1 MDNQVDSHELVL
13 AIEGERGPRQ
23 IQVSRSATAKEVI
36 EAVVLETKR
45 PELTE
50 VFLEDEEECLAEDR
64 RVVELVI
71 EEFRLIHIA
80 SKGKITVTV
89 VYNSRQVHRDF
100 APSVTIETIIAWAI
114 SPSALNLEGV
124 SAEYQLKLG
133 SEVLP
138 PDLHLGQ
145 IAKGEKKIAFSL
157 VFRIKPQGAS

>member
-45 PELTE
+45 TELTE
-50 VFLEDEEECLAEDR
+50 IFLEDEEECLVEEH

-71 EEFRLIHIA
+71 EEFRLIHVA

-124 SAEYQLKLG
+124 PAEYQLKLG

-145 IAKGEKKIAFSL
+145 VAKGEKKIAFSL

>member
-45 PELTE
+45 TELTE
-50 VFLEDEEECLAEDR
+50 IFLEDEEDCLVEEH

-71 EEFRLIHIA
+71 EEFRLVHVA

-124 SAEYQLKLG
+124 PAEYQLKLG

-145 IAKGEKKIAFSL
+145 VAKGEKKIAFSL